1 MTGTNGQLCYFKL
14 ELQESLTVLQSEMR
28 SEGSTDKSPAIQS
41 IFIMQLICAILG
53 AKDILVSEMDK
64 VSTPKVLIRSPRAT

>member
-1 MTGTNGQLCYFKL
+1 MC
-14 ELQESLTVLQSEMR
+14 
-28 SEGSTDKSPAIQS
+28 SEGSTDKNPAIQS

-64 VSTPKVLIRSPRAT
+64 VFNNRRCSPRGNLMMDLN